1 MNLLSDKDYT
11 VLSEPLKELENC
23 TICPRNCRAN
33 RYSNQ
38 LGYCNSDAS
47 FNIASICIHK
57 GEEPVISGDKG
68 ICNIFFS
75 HCNLQCIYCQNH
87 QISNN
92 QNSYSRYK
100 LELPVIIEKIISILN
115 TGINIVGFVSPSHYI
130 PHIKVIINT
139 LRKIGKN
146 PVFVFNTNA
155 YDKQTTI
162 KELEGYID
170 VYLPDYKYISN
181 EDSKEL
187 SGAYNYPDIAIK
199 AIKEMYH
206 QKGSTLITNSDN
218 NVVSGLIIRHLVLPG
233 YIDKSIALL
242 KNIADEISTS
252 VHISL
257 MSQYYPVINTK
268 EHPLLKNKLTKE
280 DYFRVKKELEK
291 LGFRKGWVQDFESP
305 QNYLPD
311 FNQPN
316 PFSN

>member
-1 MNLLSDKDYT
+1 MTLLTDKDYQ

-23 TICPRNCRAN
+23 TICPRNCGTN
-33 RYSNQ
+33 RYSDQ

-68 ICNIFFS
+68 ICNVFFS
-75 HCNLQCIYCQNH
+75 HCNLHCVYCQNY

-92 QNSYSRYK
+92 FNNHYQNK
-100 LELPVIIEKIISILN
+100 LELSVVIEKIVSILN
-115 TGINIVGFVSPSHYI
+115 TGVNIVGFVSPSHYI

-139 LRKIGKN
+139 LRKIDKN

-162 KELEGYID
+162 KELEGYVD

-181 EDSKEL
+181 KDSKEL
-187 SGAYNYPDIAIK
+187 SEAYDYPDIALN
-199 AIKEMYH
+199 AIKEMYY
-206 QKGSTLITNSDN
+206 QKGSTLIINSDN
-218 NVVSGLIIRHLVLPG
+218 YVVSGLIIRHLVLPG

-242 KNIADEISTS
+242 KSIAEEISTS

-257 MSQYYPVINTK
+257 MSQYHPVINTK
-268 EHPLLKNKLTKE
+268 EHLLLKNKLMKE
-280 DYFRVKKELEK
+280 DYLKVKKEFEK

-316 PFSN
+316 PFSS